1 MYIIII
7 YYPELID
14 AEWPHV
20 AVVSFKCIGVFFNS
34 DDRRQID
41 DDRRQGDNRR
51 QLDDWRQGNNRR
63 KVTTGGKVTT
73 DGKVTTQQLVRSLAA
88 WAIAT
93 GKPRTTDSVLD
104 MRFVAGVIKNK
115 VCRRTFS
122 IIGKVSIAKN

>member
-1 MYIIII
+1 M
-7 YYPELID
+7 LL
-14 AEWPHV
+14 WCRLNV
-20 AVVSFKCIGVFFNS
+20 FFFNS

-88 WAIAT
+88 CAIAT
-93 GKPRTTDSVLD
+93 GELRTTDSVLD
-104 MRFVAGVIKNK
+104 MRFVAGVIKY
-115 VCRRTFS
+115 
-122 IIGKVSIAKN
+122 